1 MARREYDGDP
11 NAPTPNSVVVAA
23 SAFVQDDCGRVLMV
37 RRSDNGMWSLPGGA
51 LEVGETV
58 AETAERETLEET
70 GYQVEVTG
78 IVGVYSNPAHVIE
91 YDDGEVRQEFNL
103 CFRARVRGGD
113 GRSSTETPDVAWVE
127 LGELDSLEVQ
137 PSIRL
142 RLRHGVPGVDGP
154 HIG

>member
-1 MARREYDGDP
+1 MARKEYDGDP

-23 SAFVQDDCGRVLMV
+23 SAFVQDDRGRVLMV

-113 GRSSTETPDVAWVE
+113 TRSSAETPDVAWVE
-127 LGELDSLEVQ
+127 LGALDSLEVQ

-142 RLRHGVPGVDGP
+142 RLCHGLPGDDRP